1 MESIQGRPITPEV
14 KKLIVSVKHYFDR
27 NKSEIRKTNSSV
39 QLTADAFAIG
49 VATIKRVMADYN
61 RDPELLEKPPNYR
74 GRPSFAVSASN
85 EEKVRSYI
93 RQANQ
98 KGQYISLNSIRDFLQ
113 ENSSVGTFHISTLS
127 RTLDRWGFA
136 FGKGTRTQR
145 FKEKDHVIAARRRYL
160 RKKRSNRDRK
170 DSSKTIRPEVY
181 LDESYVNK
189 NNSNDFI
196 WYSGDD
202 FPLVQKPTGK
212 GERLIIINAITKDG
226 WVPGAK
232 LVFKSTRRTGDY
244 HGQMNWDLFLKWFTE
259 KLMPNIPKNSLIV
272 MDNAAYHNIL
282 SKYSAPTPACSK
294 VKILDWLEQNKVFCG
309 QDCLKS
315 ELIELLKKL
324 APEPTYAIDEIA
336 RDNGHEILRTPPYH
350 PELQPIETCWG
361 IVKNHIAR
369 NCDFT
374 MKNLIEQLDKGF
386 EKVSDQTCAKI
397 IAKVRKTED
406 QFWDEDS
413 RLDEQ

>member
-1 MESIQGRPITPEV
+1 MESIQGRPIPPEV
-14 KKLIVSVKHYFDR
+14 RKLIVTVKYYFDR
-27 NKSEIRKTNSSV
+27 NKSEIRKTDSSV

-49 VATIKRVMADYN
+49 IATVKRVMADYN
-61 RDPELLEKPPNYR
+61 RDPEFLEKPPSYR
-74 GRPSFAVSASN
+74 GRPDFAVSASN

-98 KGQYISLNSIRDFLQ
+98 KGQCISLTSIRDFLL
-113 ENSSVGTFHISTLS
+113 ENSSVGMFHISTLS
-127 RTLDRWGFA
+127 RTLDRWGFT

-170 DSSKTIRPEVY
+170 DNSETIRPEVY

-189 NNSNDFI
+189 NHSNDFI

-202 FPLVQKPTGK
+202 CPLVQKPTGK
-212 GERLIIINAITKDG
+212 GERLIIINAITKHG

-232 LVFKSTRRTGDY
+232 LVFKSTRKTGDY

-294 VKILDWLEQNKVFCG
+294 AKIIAWLEQNKVYCE

-315 ELIELLKKL
+315 ELVELLKKL

-336 RDNGHEILRTPPYH
+336 RENGHEILRTPPYH
-350 PELQPIETCWG
+350 PELQPIVDCQE
-361 IVKNHIAR
+361 N
-369 NCDFT
+369 
-374 MKNLIEQLDKGF
+374 
-386 EKVSDQTCAKI
+386 
-397 IAKVRKTED
+397 
-406 QFWDEDS
+406 
-413 RLDEQ
+413 